1 MGAGTQMIRNYILTK
16 TLSRFEAFG
25 ISIAVGVLTPGAFT
39 AWNLGVAVTILVVM
53 ALVVVGVET
62 WVRK

>member
-1 MGAGTQMIRNYILTK
+1 MIRDYILTNK
-16 TLSRFEAFG
+16 LSRLESFG

-53 ALVVVGVET
+53 ALVVVGMET
-62 WVRK
+62 WGRK

>member
-1 MGAGTQMIRNYILTK
+1 MIRGYILTK

-25 ISIAVGVLTPGAFT
+25 ISVAVGVLTPGALT

-53 ALVVVGVET
+53 ALVVAGMEA
-62 WVRK
+62 WG

>member
-1 MGAGTQMIRNYILTK
+1 MIRDYMLTK

-39 AWNLGVAVTILVVM
+39 MWNLGVAVTILVVM
-53 ALVVVGVET
+53 ALVVSGMET
-62 WVRK
+62 GGRK